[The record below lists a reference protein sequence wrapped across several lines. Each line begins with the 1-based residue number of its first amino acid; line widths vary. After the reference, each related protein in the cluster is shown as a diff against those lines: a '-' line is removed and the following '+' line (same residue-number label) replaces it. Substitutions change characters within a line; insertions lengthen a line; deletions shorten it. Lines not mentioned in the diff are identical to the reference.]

1 VNGYEEK
8 IKDRLFLEVCNA
20 AGREEWDGLEHQQKE
35 NLMLVCRLSGHD
47 EKFQRDCGL
56 VTREQMEHWGIEEE
70 VLFQDAW
77 ANMFAKRPPVFMDF
91 EDAYE
96 HNYDQNILAMEK
108 KPERIWRTDAD
119 FYVLTNNVD
128 HGAVYMMD
136 EATLQK
142 SAEKLDANLIVL
154 PASIHEVYLMVER
167 EGLDMERLRDG
178 VYGANRAF
186 PEADYLSDEIYRYD
200 RDTHRLSVIPGSV
213 QEEQAGMVLY
223 Q

>member
-1 VNGYEEK
+1 MNGYEEK

-20 AGREEWDGLEHQQKE
+20 AGREEWDGLAHQQKE
-35 NLMLVCRLSGHD
+35 NLMLVCRLSGYD

-77 ANMFAKRPPVFMDF
+77 ANMFAKRPPLLMDF
-91 EDAYE
+91 EDAYG
-96 HNYDQNILAMEK
+96 HHYDQNILSMEK

-119 FYVLTNNVD
+119 FYVLTNNMD

-142 SAEKLDANLIVL
+142 SAEKLDGNLIVL
-154 PASIHEVYLMVER
+154 PGIHPRCVSYGGAGRPGHGTAEEW
-167 EGLDMERLRDG
+167 GIWSKQG
-178 VYGANRAF
+178 VPGC
-186 PEADYLSDEIYRYD
+186 
-200 RDTHRLSVIPGSV
+200 RLSVR
-213 QEEQAGMVLY
+213 
-223 Q
+223 

>member
-1 VNGYEEK
+1 MHGQICLQNVRRSLWILRMPTGITMTRISFRWRK
-8 IKDRLFLEVCNA
+8 T
-20 AGREEWDGLEHQQKE
+20 GE
-35 NLMLVCRLSGHD
+35 NLEDGCR
-47 EKFQRDCGL
+47 
-56 VTREQMEHWGIEEE
+56 
-70 VLFQDAW
+70 
-77 ANMFAKRPPVFMDF
+77 
-91 EDAYE
+91 
-96 HNYDQNILAMEK
+96 
-108 KPERIWRTDAD
+108 
-119 FYVLTNNVD
+119 FYVLTNNMD

-200 RDTHRLSVIPGSV
+200 RDTHRLSVILGSV

>member
-1 VNGYEEK
+1 MNGYEEK
-8 IKDRLFLEVCNA
+8 IKDCLFLEVCNA
-20 AGREEWDGLEHQQKE
+20 AGREEWDGLAHQQKE
-35 NLMLVCRLSGHD
+35 NLMLVCRLSGYD

-77 ANMFAKRPPVFMDF
+77 ANMFAKRPPVLMDF

-96 HNYDQNILAMEK
+96 HHYDQNILAME
-108 KPERIWRTDAD
+108 
-119 FYVLTNNVD
+119 TNNMD
-128 HGAVYMMD
+128 HAAVYMMD
-136 EATLQK
+136 EATMQK
-142 SAEKLDANLIVL
+142 SAEKLDGNLIVL
-154 PASIHEVYLMVER
+154 PASIHDVYLMVER
-167 EGLDMERLRDG
+167 EGLDMERLRNG

-186 PEADYLSDEIYRYD
+186 PDADYLSDEIYRYD

>member
-1 VNGYEEK
+1 MNGYEEK

-20 AGREEWDGLEHQQKE
+20 AGREEWDGLAHQQKE
-35 NLMLVCRLSGHD
+35 NLMLVCRLSGYD

-77 ANMFAKRPPVFMDF
+77 ANMFAKRPPLLMDF
-91 EDAYE
+91 EDAYG
-96 HNYDQNILAMEK
+96 HHYDQNILSMEK

-119 FYVLTNNVD
+119 FYVLTNNMD

-142 SAEKLDANLIVL
+142 SAEKLDGN
-154 PASIHEVYLMVER
+154 
-167 EGLDMERLRDG
+167 
-178 VYGANRAF
+178 
-186 PEADYLSDEIYRYD
+186 LSDQALFRALPREAAPSAAPAPF
-200 RDTHRLSVIPGSV
+200 DTAEAR
-213 QEEQAGMVLY
+213 
-223 Q
+223 